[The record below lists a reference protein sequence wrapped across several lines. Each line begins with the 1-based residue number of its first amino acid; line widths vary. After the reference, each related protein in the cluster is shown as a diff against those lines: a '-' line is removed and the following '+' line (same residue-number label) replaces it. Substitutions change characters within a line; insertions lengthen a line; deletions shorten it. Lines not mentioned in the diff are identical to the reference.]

1 MDVEN
6 LQLIDRLHSMSS
18 EIAILKTTID
28 ERTHEVN
35 ELHRAL
41 EDAAVF
47 ESSMRVEIEQHQMMV
62 EEQRNENRML
72 QVWCLT
78 NPCPHKPI
86 KVVMCDNDI
95 LYSKRGHRL
104 NN

>member
-1 MDVEN
+1 M
-6 LQLIDRLHSMSS
+6 IDRLHSLSS
-18 EIAILKTTID
+18 EIANLKTTID

-41 EDAAVF
+41 EDATVF

-78 NPCPHKPI
+78 KLCLHKTI
-86 KVVMCDNDI
+86 KVVICVIIRYLDSM
-95 LYSKRGHRL
+95 
-104 NN
+104 